1 MATERITISKYAYV
15 DDDSL
20 VIYTNDFTL
29 GNKID
34 FNTDVKIDDESFIAN
49 YEADSQGQVL
59 TLFLWQ
65 SSLSATAVKFI
76 AMLPEHILPHGAKEV
91 YKWFLGKR

>member
-1 MATERITISKYAYV
+1 MSYSLLDGYKTASQSNAPWALTFRPTLKAPVIANRIFDTLEHAQAYV

-59 TLFLWQ
+59 TLFL
-65 SSLSATAVKFI
+65 
-76 AMLPEHILPHGAKEV
+76 
-91 YKWFLGKR
+91 